1 VSRAEGSPRR
11 PVLFLSDFGLED
23 EYVGVCHAVIARL
36 APGASVVDLT
46 HGVPPQDVMA
56 GAVAL
61 AGAVPYSPPE
71 SVYLAVVDPGV
82 GTERRGVAVEA
93 GDAVLVAPD
102 NGLLGLA
109 LVALGGP
116 SRAVV
121 LDPARV
127 SPWPVSAT
135 FHGRDV
141 FSPAA
146 AMLATGGALGDLGRE
161 VDVGELSELMVGEPL
176 VEPGR
181 ISTTVIGVDRF
192 GNLRLG
198 AGLRDLRAAGLED
211 DPVLALERAGEPI
224 RLRRV
229 TTFGDLERGESG
241 VLVDSAGW
249 VAVVCN
255 MASAAD
261 RVGMER
267 GHRAVLAR
275 VGTE

>member
-1 VSRAEGSPRR
+1 MSR
-11 PVLFLSDFGLED
+11 PVLFLSDFGLDD

-36 APGASVVDLT
+36 APGVPVIDLT
-46 HGVPPQDVMA
+46 HGVPPRDVMA

-61 AGAVPYSPPE
+61 AGAVPFSPPE
-71 SVYLAVVDPGV
+71 AVYLAVVDPGV

-93 GDAVLVAPD
+93 GEAVLVAPD
-102 NGLLGLA
+102 NGLVGLA

-116 SRAVV
+116 RRAVV

-146 AMLATGGALGDLGRE
+146 AMLASGAALEDLGE
-161 VDVGELSELMVGEPL
+161 ALDVGELSELMVGEPL
-176 VEPGR
+176 VESGR

-192 GNLRLG
+192 GNLRLA
-198 AGLRDLRAAGLED
+198 AGSRDLREAGLEG
-211 DPVLALERAGEPI
+211 DPVLELERAGEPV

-229 TTFGDLERGESG
+229 ETFGDLDRAEAG
-241 VLVDSAGW
+241 VLIDSAGW

-255 MASAAD
+255 MASATE
-261 RVGMER
+261 RVGLRR
-267 GHRAVLAR
+267 GDRAVIGRA
-275 VGTE
+275 GSE

>member
-1 VSRAEGSPRR
+1 MGGRTR
-11 PVLFLSDFGLED
+11 PVLFLSDFGLDD
-23 EYVGVCHAVIARL
+23 EYVGICHAVIARL
-36 APGASVVDLT
+36 APGVRVVDLT
-46 HGVPPQDVMA
+46 HGVPPQDLMA

-61 AGAVPYSPPE
+61 ASAVPYSPPDAIF
-71 SVYLAVVDPGV
+71 LAVVDPGV

-102 NGLLGLA
+102 NGLIGPA
-109 LVALGGP
+109 LTALGGP
-116 SRAVV
+116 RRAVV

-146 AMLATGGALGDLGRE
+146 AMLASGGSLDDLGDVLAVRDLTE
-161 VDVGELSELMVGEPL
+161 PMVEEPL

-181 ISTTVIGVDRF
+181 ISATVISVDRF

-198 AGLRDLRAAGLED
+198 ATPADLRAAS
-211 DPVLALERAGEPI
+211 LADEPALLLERGGGAV

-229 TTFGDLERGESG
+229 RMFAELERDESG
-241 VLVDSAGW
+241 VLIDSAGR

-255 MASAAD
+255 RAGAAG
-261 RVGMER
+261 RLGLVR
-267 GHRAVLAR
+267 GDRAVLGR
-275 VGTE
+275 VRTE

>member
-1 VSRAEGSPRR
+1 MSR

-36 APGASVVDLT
+36 APGVPVIDLT

-61 AGAVPYSPPE
+61 ASAVPYSPPE
-71 SVYLAVVDPGV
+71 AVFLSVVDPGV
-82 GTERRGVAVEA
+82 GTERRAVAVEA
-93 GDAVLVAPD
+93 GGAFLVAPD
-102 NGLLGLA
+102 NGVIGLA
-109 LVALGGP
+109 LVALGGAR
-116 SRAVV
+116 RAVV

-127 SPWPVSAT
+127 SPWPVSTT

-146 AMLATGGALGDLGRE
+146 AALASGAELEDLGE
-161 VDVGELSELMVGEPL
+161 PVDVAELSELMVGEPL
-176 VEPGR
+176 VEAGR

-198 AGLRDLRAAGLED
+198 AGSRDLRAAGLD
-211 DPVLALERAGEPI
+211 GQGVLELERAGGPV

-229 TTFGDLERGESG
+229 VTFGDLDRGEAG

-249 VAVVCN
+249 VAVVSN
-255 MASAAD
+255 MDSAAE
-261 RVGMER
+261 RVGLRR
-267 GHRAVLAR
+267 GDRAVIGR
-275 VGTE
+275 VGSE

>member
-1 VSRAEGSPRR
+1 MSR
-11 PVLFLSDFGLED
+11 PVLFLSDFGLDD

-36 APGASVVDLT
+36 APGVPVVDLS

-61 AGAVPYSPPE
+61 ASAVPYSPPE
-71 SVYLAVVDPGV
+71 TVYLAVVDPGV

-93 GDAVLVAPD
+93 GQAVLVTPD
-102 NGLLGLA
+102 NGLIGLA
-109 LVALGGP
+109 LVALGGAL
-116 SRAVV
+116 RAVV

-146 AMLATGGALGDLGRE
+146 AMVASGAALEDLGQPL
-161 VDVGELSELMVGEPL
+161 DIDELSELMVGEPL
-176 VEPGR
+176 VEAGR

-198 AGLRDLRAAGLED
+198 AGSRDLRAAGLEGEA
-211 DPVLALERAGEPI
+211 VLELERAGEPV

-229 TTFGDLERGESG
+229 RTFGDLDRGEAG
-241 VLVDSAGW
+241 LLVDSAGW

-255 MASAAD
+255 MAPASE
-261 RVGMER
+261 RVGLRR
-267 GHRAVLAR
+267 GDRAVIGRA
-275 VGTE
+275 GSE

>member
-1 VSRAEGSPRR
+1 MSR
-11 PVLFLSDFGLED
+11 PVLFLSDFGLDD

-36 APGASVVDLT
+36 APGVSVVDLT

-61 AGAVPYSPPE
+61 AGAVPYAPPE
-71 SVYLAVVDPGV
+71 AVYLAVVDPGV
-82 GTERRGVAVEA
+82 GTERRGVAIEA
-93 GDAVLVAPD
+93 GQAVLVAPD
-102 NGLLGLA
+102 NGLVGLA
-109 LVALGGP
+109 LVALGGAR
-116 SRAVV
+116 RAVV

-146 AMLATGGALGDLGRE
+146 AMLAAGAELGDLGE
-161 VDVGELSELMVGEPL
+161 DVDVGELSELMVGEPL

-198 AGLRDLRAAGLED
+198 ASARDLQAAGLED
-211 DPVLALERAGEPI
+211 AVVLELERPGEPLT
-224 RLRRV
+224 LRRV
-229 TTFGDLERGESG
+229 TTFGDLDQGEAG

-255 MASAAD
+255 IASAAE
-261 RVGMER
+261 RVGLRR
-267 GHRAVLAR
+267 GDRAVIGRA
-275 VGTE
+275 GSE